1 MKCITY
7 TSILLKKLGQWNMP
21 LYLCKKKKKK
31 IKNICYCISREKLWL
46 TKSSPSLYENDFK
59 MNSFQPIKR
68 WEVLKQR
75 LISAVMSI
83 CIHRM
88 VQFYCD
94 NSLHDIP
101 TVMCEKIMS
110 IAFYPG
116 KLLQNERFKNGQNKP
131 I

>member
-1 MKCITY
+1 MHNIYLNFIEKVGSMKYAFIPV
-7 TSILLKKLGQWNMP
+7 Q
-21 LYLCKKKKKK
+21 KKKKK

-88 VQFYCD
+88 VQFYRD
-94 NSLHDIP
+94 NSLHNIP